1 VYALPPFDVAEAS
14 RLVERLKLSALLRS
28 PRHKRPLATDE
39 FCRVASQ
46 FSAVVAAMGDLLS
59 EMDLNPV
66 IVHTEGCVI
75 VDALVV
81 GRKPG
86 PATHSRQAQ

>member
-1 VYALPPFDVAEAS
+1 
-14 RLVERLKLSALLRS
+14 
-28 PRHKRPLATDE
+28 
-39 FCRVASQ
+39 
-46 FSAVVAAMGDLLS
+46 MGDLLS

-66 IVHTEGCVI
+66 IVHPEGCVI

-86 PATHSRQAQ
+86 TASHSRQAQ

>member
-1 VYALPPFDVAEAS
+1 
-14 RLVERLKLSALLRS
+14 
-28 PRHKRPLATDE
+28 
-39 FCRVASQ
+39 
-46 FSAVVAAMGDLLS
+46 MGDLLS

-81 GRKPG
+81 GRKPSV
-86 PATHSRQAQ
+86 ASHRRQAQ

>member
-1 VYALPPFDVAEAS
+1 
-14 RLVERLKLSALLRS
+14 LLRS

-39 FCRVASQ
+39 FCKVASQ
-46 FSAVVAAMGDLLS
+46 FSAVIAAIGDLLS

-66 IVHTEGCVI
+66 IVHADGCVI
-75 VDALVV
+75 ADALVV

-86 PATHSRQAQ
+86 STSHSRQAE

>member
-1 VYALPPFDVAEAS
+1 MD
-14 RLVERLKLSALLRS
+14 RLKLSALLRS
-28 PRHKRPLATDE
+28 PRHKRALATDE
-39 FCRVASQ
+39 FCKVASQ

-66 IVHTEGCVI
+66 IVHTAGCVI

-81 GRKPG
+81 GRKPLT
-86 PATHSRQAQ
+86 ASHSRQAQ